1 MHVAGDYIRTF
12 GVKKGEY
19 VAKYEK
25 KESITYLLLGI
36 KYLHN
41 IITAVIARE

>member
-25 KESITYLLLGI
+25 KSIMYLLLGI

-41 IITAVIARE
+41 IITAVMARE